1 VKNARPQ
8 ETEASALE
16 QHNPSALL
24 SRLEKV
30 RQTGPD
36 SWMACCPAH
45 ADKSA
50 SLSIRHTED
59 KTLIHCFAGCSV
71 HEVVGAIG
79 LDISD
84 LFPRR
89 ESYGKPERRPFPAMD
104 ALRGIAFEAL
114 VVSAAASAML
124 AGHPFT
130 QVDRE
135 RLSMAATR
143 IQCALSAV
151 MPKISAAHHG

>member
-1 VKNARPQ
+1 MQQN
-8 ETEASALE
+8 
-16 QHNPSALL
+16 LL
-24 SRLEKV
+24 SRLDKV

-45 ADKSA
+45 DDKSA
-50 SLSIRHTED
+50 SLSIRQADD

-71 HEVVGAIG
+71 HEVVGAVG

-84 LFPRR
+84 LFPPRQHH
-89 ESYGKPERRPFPAMD
+89 GNPERRPFPAMD

-114 VVSAAASAML
+114 VVSAAASALL

-130 QVDRE
+130 PADRE
-135 RLSMAATR
+135 RLSIAATR
-143 IQCALSAV
+143 IQSALSAV
-151 MPKISAAHHG
+151 MPKMKGGRHV